1 MDKQAAIGFK
11 NSGHPVWFWGVW
23 SDLPVKARIIEVK
36 AENGVEYAH
45 VDCICDEESYTIGSQ
60 DVIFEKLFPSREALL
75 QSVAQEERARIAEI
89 KAEIRT
95 MEDCIMYLY
104 DHHIARGTEYTD
116 WTARKA
122 IQELA
127 RERWGLELG

>member
-1 MDKQAAIGFK
+1 MDRKMAEKFQK
-11 NSGHPVWFWGVW
+11 SGHPVWFWGVW
-23 SDLPVKARIIEVK
+23 SDLPTKARITEIKE
-36 AENGVEYAH
+36 ENGIGYAH
-45 VDCICDEESYTIGSQ
+45 VNCIRDGESYAVGSQ
-60 DVIFEKLFPSREALL
+60 GVIFENLFPSREALL
-75 QSVAQEERARIAEI
+75 QSVAQEEQARVAEI
-89 KAEIRT
+89 KEGIQT
-95 MEDCIMYLY
+95 KEDCIIYLY